1 MYSLRSWVLMPINYT
16 HLLDEDKSVIDE
28 AIITCKNEKDVRVAL

>member
-1 MYSLRSWVLMPINYT
+1 MPINYT

-28 AIITCKNEKDVRVAL
+28 AIITCKNEKKMLE